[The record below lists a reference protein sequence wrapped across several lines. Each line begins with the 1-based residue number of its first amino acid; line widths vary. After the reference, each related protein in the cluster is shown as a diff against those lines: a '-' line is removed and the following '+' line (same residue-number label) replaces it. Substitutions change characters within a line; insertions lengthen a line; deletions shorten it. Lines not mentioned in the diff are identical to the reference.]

1 MKKIVSLDESVIF
14 CMLASALAAVPKW
27 SMWLQITSA
36 ILSIIILVK
45 KKGLLYKC
53 ISIAVLLDAL
63 YEIASYLILRFS
75 FGEQTFFP
83 GIVNPNLVYG
93 IGVFAV
99 ILIPILFLAWSAF
112 KGSRN
117 IVSALFLTS
126 PVIIALSKNGAFL
139 VFISLLC
146 TAFVYDTED
155 RVLKK
160 MSFVLVPL
168 SLLSSINLILTE
180 NDFSYEYMYSI
191 FGRIGIFL
199 TLSCYAIIIALFAVL
214 LRKANNSLKNICIP
228 AIIGGVCLLSS
239 MINDG
244 TYRDVV
250 SIVHFF
256 GYMSFAYAFYSF
268 HNILSSKSW
277 EK

>member
-1 MKKIVSLDESVIF
+1 
-14 CMLASALAAVPKW
+14 MLASALAAVPKW
-27 SMWLQITSA
+27 AIWLQIA
-36 ILSIIILVK
+36 AVVISIILFYT

-53 ISIAVLLDAL
+53 VSIAVLLDAL
-63 YEIASYLILRFS
+63 YEIAANYILRYS
-75 FGEQTFFP
+75 FVDHTFLSE
-83 GIVNPNLVYG
+83 IENPNLVYG
-93 IGVFAV
+93 IGVFAA
-99 ILIPILFLAWSAF
+99 ILFPILFLVWTAY

-117 IVSALFLTS
+117 IVSVLFLVS
-126 PVIIALSKNGAFL
+126 PFLIAISKDGAFL

-146 TAFVYDTED
+146 TALVCDTED
-155 RVLKK
+155 NILKK
-160 MSFVLVPL
+160 ISFVLVPL
-168 SLLSSINLILTE
+168 SLLSGINFILTE

-191 FGRIGIFL
+191 FGRMEMFL

-214 LRKANNSLKNICIP
+214 LHKTKNTLKKICVP
-228 AIIGGVCLLSS
+228 AIIGGACLLSS

-244 TYRDVV
+244 TYRDIV
-250 SIVHFF
+250 SVVHFF